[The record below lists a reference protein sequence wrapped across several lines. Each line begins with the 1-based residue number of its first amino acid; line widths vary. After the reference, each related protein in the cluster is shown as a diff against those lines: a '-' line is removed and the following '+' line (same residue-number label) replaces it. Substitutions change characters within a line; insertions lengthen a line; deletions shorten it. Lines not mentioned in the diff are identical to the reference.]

1 MDGYVLSAEEQAK
14 VIRRSYN
21 RTRAY
26 VQSEIEKILHHVG
39 DKDSPAYEYRMKRL
53 ASLLQNTE
61 KRIKELYG
69 ITLEDTTSFLKSIIP
84 EAYYHTIFDIAQGTG
99 EEPMFSAV
107 NTKLIDSI
115 VKEPWSGQNYS
126 KRIWNNTNKL
136 ADEVREVLTEA
147 AQSGES
153 ISKTSKK
160 LADAF
165 NTSQYNAERLIRT
178 ETTYACNQAE
188 IAGYKELDIDKYRFV
203 ATLDTRTSPI
213 CQKLDG
219 KVFPTDK
226 AQAGKNLPSMHPNC
240 RSTTIPEFEEGMPE
254 FRTARDKDGNRI
266 TVPADMTYPE
276 WYDKYV
282 KPKEEQNAP
291 KTPSKSPKG
300 KDTTPKPEAA
310 KTPQKP
316 PERAPEKPPAEVEIP
331 APKQSEPEFVDTPI
345 PKRPTEVPRPEPKK
359 AEETAPKA
367 TAAESKKPK
376 PYTKVVDTVEGAR
389 EFIGTIF
396 GSISDSV
403 KGIAKELLIDNAEQ
417 LRKLNNRFGA
427 LTSANKGFF
436 SGTRQ
441 KGNTIAATSASIKHI
456 DVSLTLSDK
465 YYRAAET
472 LISAEKG
479 MQEAFHSMPIAE
491 EYTKV
496 ASITHEYGHILENE
510 IIKSRIDPKKY
521 QELFEMANQ
530 HKDLKLAQK
539 GRKLL
544 EKEETAQAKKIFEE
558 ILGIAR
564 EKDKD
569 LTLTRTLSAYGR
581 KNYFEAFA
589 EIFMNSQCGAPNELG
604 KTMQMWLERQGL

>member
-1 MDGYVLSAEEQAK
+1 MDGYILSAEEQAK
-14 VIRRSYN
+14 VINRAYN
-21 RTRAY
+21 RTRVY

-39 DKDSPAYEYRMKRL
+39 GEDSLAYEYRMKRL
-53 ASLLQNTE
+53 AALLKNTE
-61 KRIKELYG
+61 QKMKELYG
-69 ITLEDTTSFLKSIIP
+69 INVEDTTKFLRSIIP

-213 CQKLDG
+213 CQMLDG

-282 KPKEEQNAP
+282 KPKEEQNTP

-300 KDTTPKPEAA
+300 KDTSPKPEAA

-316 PERAPEKPPAEVEIP
+316 PEKPPADVEIP
-331 APKQSEPEFVDTPI
+331 APKQEAPEYTETPI
-345 PKRPTEVPRPEPKK
+345 PKRPTEVPRPVP
-359 AEETAPKA
+359 TAPSVETPPKTKKTPTNSGKDIDKTDKNAIIDVDRKA
-367 TAAESKKPK
+367 SAPNMKPPDFDKYEVKEDKTAVQKAKGFIINVLGVAADKVKLDGIKNADVLNTFLNRLHNLCNNTGMKIPAIIARDIIDGDETCIADFKPFEQVLYISTRYFNSKEALIAALNDWRDKGATPLQMKNVVFIAEH
-376 PYTKVVDTVEGAR
+376 EGAH
-389 EFIGTIF
+389 I
-396 GSISDSV
+396 
-403 KGIAKELLIDNAEQ
+403 LIPDRIIETQEA
-417 LRKLNNRFGA
+417 LRIWKNR
-427 LTSANKGFF
+427 N
-436 SGTRQ
+436 
-441 KGNTIAATSASIKHI
+441 
-456 DVSLTLSDK
+456 LSDK
-465 YYRAAET
+465 MSRDIYDYYANAVAIYRMNPQ
-472 LISAEKG
+472 IKDSNII
-479 MQEAFHSMPIAE
+479 EAVNYLRE
-491 EYTKV
+491 QL
-496 ASITHEYGHILENE
+496 G
-510 IIKSRIDPKKY
+510 
-521 QELFEMANQ
+521 
-530 HKDLKLAQK
+530 
-539 GRKLL
+539 
-544 EKEETAQAKKIFEE
+544 KE
-558 ILGIAR
+558 G
-564 EKDKD
+564 
-569 LTLTRTLSAYGR
+569 LTL
-581 KNYFEAFA
+581 
-589 EIFMNSQCGAPNELG
+589 
-604 KTMQMWLERQGL
+604 